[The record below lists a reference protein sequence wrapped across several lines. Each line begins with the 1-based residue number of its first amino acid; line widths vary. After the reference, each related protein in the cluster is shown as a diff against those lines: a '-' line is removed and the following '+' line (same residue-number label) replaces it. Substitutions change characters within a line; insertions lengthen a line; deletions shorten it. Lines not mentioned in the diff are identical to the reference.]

1 MFLTSPTKKQQNI
14 FKILYEII
22 MIIII
27 IIIIIIIN
35 KFFKIQYNKKK
46 NKILNI

>member
-27 IIIIIIIN
+27 IIIIIIN
-35 KFFKIQYNKKK
+35 KFLKIQYNKKK